1 MDYPSFTVSSLGDP
15 GGSAYY
21 RVLLPLLFCDAA
33 GHVQLR
39 MPNQFSF
46 YPIEYLKNL
55 KPDTIVFHR
64 THTDPQ
70 RKYIKD
76 LSNEIDLLKVYT
88 IDDWVGK
95 VPKESPHYKSVSPTA
110 DKEIKKAFI
119 SSKSE
124 A

>member
-1 MDYPSFTVSSLGDP
+1 MDYPSFVCTSLGDP

-21 RVLLPLLFCDAA
+21 RILLPLLFSDAA
-33 GHVQLR
+33 GHIQLR
-39 MPNQFSF
+39 MPNQFHF
-46 YPIEYLKNL
+46 YPIEYLKTL

-70 RKYIKD
+70 RKYIKE
-76 LSNEIDLLKVYT
+76 LTNEIDLLKVYT

-110 DKEIKKAFI
+110 DKEIKK
-119 SSKSE
+119 
-124 A
+124 